1 MSRRLKSSTANLL
14 KISNVL
20 RILDNPE
27 YHVLCHSALRDGN
40 SVGKP
45 KQRAIQ
51 TCLGNLG
58 DFSCGTYVEVK
69 RKVENFCFL
78 KNELLIPIFDLFVR
92 YPVYEPHTEELHCK
106 SDHEVL

>member
-1 MSRRLKSSTANLL
+1 MPFCH
-14 KISNVL
+14 NVL
-20 RILDNPE
+20 RD
-27 YHVLCHSALRDGN
+27 RN

-58 DFSCGTYVEVK
+58 DFSCGTYVEEVK

-92 YPVYEPHTEELHCK
+92 YPLRTTSEELHCK